1 MQADRDDRFNND
13 DGRGRHST
21 QTLVT
26 AVAVLILAGGAY
38 LLMPR
43 DKDTGEESPPQPLAE
58 SASAPQIV
66 PRAPQPTP
74 DEAILAAPDIPV
86 VEETLP
92 EAVEED
98 TTFQE
103 VVVDEAPPPAPPTPE
118 EIDQQLREAVSEA
131 GLTPSGSLGS
141 AYNAP
146 YLLDRGV
153 SSIDQLARG
162 LVPTRTSNLAKPA
175 GKFKTTQDGADYWVS
190 RDSYRRYDTV
200 VKTITALPVDTLAA
214 LFHQQRS
221 LLQDAYAALGYPSE
235 ALDNTIIAALDNI
248 ISAPTREQPPA
259 LVSKGAMWAYADPA
273 LERATDL
280 HKQLLRT
287 GPQNTEALQQ
297 WARQLKSALLNP

>member
-1 MQADRDDRFNND
+1 MQADRDDRFSKE

-26 AVAVLILAGGAY
+26 AIAVLILAGGAY

-43 DKDTGEESPPQPLAE
+43 DKDTDESSSPTPTE
-58 SASAPQIV
+58 SESVPQIL
-66 PRAPQPTP
+66 PQAPKPTP

-86 VEETLP
+86 VDETMSEAAEEDG
-92 EAVEED
+92 EEIVEE
-98 TTFQE
+98 
-103 VVVDEAPPPAPPTPE
+103 VMAAPPTPE
-118 EIDQQLREAVSEA
+118 EIDQQLRDAVSGV
-131 GLTPSGSLGS
+131 GLSPGDSLGS
-141 AYNAP
+141 AYNAA

-162 LVPTRTSNLAKPA
+162 LVPARTSNLAKPA
-175 GKFKTTQDGADYWVS
+175 GKFETTQEGADYWVS
-190 RDSYRRYDTV
+190 RDSYRRYDKLVETV
-200 VKTITALPVDTLAA
+200 TALPVDTLAT

-221 LLQDAYAALGYPSE
+221 LFQGGYAALGYPSD

-248 ISAPTREQPPA
+248 LSAPTREQPPA
-259 LVSKGAMWAYADPA
+259 LVSKGAMWAYADPE
-273 LERATDL
+273 LERASDL

>member
-1 MQADRDDRFNND
+1 MQADRDDRFSKE

-26 AVAVLILAGGAY
+26 AIAVLILAGGAY

-43 DKDTGEESPPQPLAE
+43 DKDTDESSSVTPTQSESVPQMLPQ
-58 SASAPQIV
+58 APK
-66 PRAPQPTP
+66 PTP

-86 VEETLP
+86 VNENMPETAEERAEVQEEIVE
-92 EAVEED
+92 EAV
-98 TTFQE
+98 
-103 VVVDEAPPPAPPTPE
+103 AAPPTPE
-118 EIDQQLREAVSEA
+118 EIDQQLRDAVSTA
-131 GLTPSGSLGS
+131 GLSPGDDLGS
-141 AYNAP
+141 AYNAA

-162 LVPTRTSNLAKPA
+162 LVPARTSNLAKPA
-175 GKFKTTQDGADYWVS
+175 GKFETTQEGADYWVS
-190 RDSYRRYDTV
+190 RASYRRYDKLVGTV
-200 VKTITALPVDTLAA
+200 TALPVDALAT

-221 LLQDAYAALGYPSE
+221 LFQEGYAALGYPGD

-248 ISAPTREQPPA
+248 LSAPTREQPPA
-259 LVSKGAMWAYADPA
+259 LVSKGAMWAYADPE
-273 LERATDL
+273 LERASDL

>member
-1 MQADRDDRFNND
+1 FSKE

-26 AVAVLILAGGAY
+26 AIAVLILAGGAY

-43 DKDTGEESPPQPLAE
+43 DKDTDESSSPTPTE
-58 SASAPQIV
+58 SESVPQIL
-66 PRAPQPTP
+66 PQAPKPTP

-92 EAVEED
+92 EAVDED

-103 VVVDEAPPPAPPTPE
+103 VVVEEAPPPAPPTPE
-118 EIDQQLREAVSEA
+118 EIDQQLREAVSEV
-131 GLTPSGSLGS
+131 GLTPSDSLGS
-141 AYNAP
+141 AYNAA

-162 LVPTRTSNLAKPA
+162 LVPARTSNLAKPA
-175 GKFKTTQDGADYWVS
+175 GKFETTQEGADYWVS
-190 RDSYRRYDTV
+190 RDSYRRYDKLVETV
-200 VKTITALPVDTLAA
+200 TALPVDTLAT

-221 LLQDAYAALGYPSE
+221 LLQGGYAALGYPSD

-248 ISAPTREQPPA
+248 LSAPTREQPPA
-259 LVSKGAMWAYADPA
+259 LVSKGAMWAYADPE
-273 LERATDL
+273 LERASDL